1 MQEPRIRILLAKP
14 GADCHDRGAHVL
26 VQAFK
31 DAGMEVIYT
40 GLYQTP
46 KMITETAIQEDVDIV
61 ALSCLSD
68 SSAILFT
75 EVMRLLKEGGGD
87 GICVIGGGTIR
98 EEDRPFLEEEGVTGN
113 YGPGTPLKVIVD
125 HIVERVHN
133 ERCKKTQ
140 QGGLR

>member
-1 MQEPRIRILLAKP
+1 MQGQKIRVLLAKP

-46 KMITETAIQEDVDIV
+46 KMIVETAVQEDVDVV

-68 SSAILFT
+68 SSSILFT
-75 EVMRLLKEGGGD
+75 EVMKLLRERGGD

-98 EEDRPFLEEEGVTGN
+98 EEDRPSLEEIGVTGN
-113 YGPGTPLKVIVD
+113 YGPGTSLKVIID
-125 HIVERVHN
+125 HISERVHN
-133 ERCKKTQ
+133 ER
-140 QGGLR
+140 